1 MHDHTDHD
9 VLDVDTSA
17 TSGCPLCGAPTS
29 GRPCTNGY
37 AGGISCADVLA
48 AEAAGDDGF
57 ATAELPADTAHRDD
71 APRRHERIDTIPAS
85 PQLDALLDER
95 DSILIGVRL
104 DAELAAVRAA
114 EPRADTK
121 AGNLQSLCSGL
132 LLAGLA
138 LLSAGRLPGPAVVA
152 GWVAAM
158 LLGVAVALLSAA
170 VRPNLAGNFGF
181 VRWAR
186 LGGDQELLDAVAGE
200 TSTDGGDCT
209 ARQARQLRWLSRS
222 LYGKF
227 ARIRAAQSLLVT
239 ALAVAA
245 LAAALTATGR

>member
-1 MHDHTDHD
+1 MPDQQTD
-9 VLDVDTSA
+9 L
-17 TSGCPLCGAPTS
+17 
-29 GRPCTNGY
+29 
-37 AGGISCADVLA
+37 I
-48 AEAAGDDGF
+48 E
-57 ATAELPADTAHRDD
+57 
-71 APRRHERIDTIPAS
+71 TIPAS
-85 PQLDALLDER
+85 PELDALLDER
-95 DSILIGVRL
+95 DSILIAARL

-121 AGNLQSLCSGL
+121 AGQLQQLCSGL

-138 LLSAGRLPGPAVVA
+138 LLSSGKLSGPAAAFGWA
-152 GWVAAM
+152 GAA
-158 LLGVAVALLSAA
+158 LLGAAVVLLTAA

-186 LGGDQELLDAVAGE
+186 LRGDQELLDSVAGE
-200 TSTDGGDCT
+200 TSAEGGDCT

-227 ARIRAAQSLLVT
+227 SRIRAAQTLLVA

-245 LAAALTATGR
+245 LAAAITATGR